1 MRIAEI
7 KDLKG
12 GTVRGNLEAVIKASQ
27 YSGHNITHMGIV
39 TSRRTISKNRER
51 LAFLDQ
57 RCELADGEVWAL
69 PWTVHGE
76 EAQADYL
83 QSEQLRVGVSH
94 HLTGQ
99 FRGRI
104 GRERT

>member
-39 TSRRTISKNRER
+39 TSSRSISKIRER

-57 RCELADGEVWAL
+57 RCELADGEVWPL
-69 PWTVHGE
+69 PWTVPGE
-76 EAQADYL
+76 EAPADYL
-83 QSEQLRVGVSH
+83 QSEQLRLGVSH
-94 HLTGQ
+94 HLTGKL
-99 FRGRI
+99 RCRVGL
-104 GRERT
+104 

>member
-57 RCELADGEVWAL
+57 RCELVDGEVLAL
-69 PWTVHGE
+69 PWTVHGQ

-83 QSEQLRVGVSH
+83 ETEQLRVRVGH
-94 HLTGQ
+94 HLIAQ
-99 FRGRI
+99 FRARI
-104 GRERT
+104 ARER